1 MSRVTRID
9 LAKIFSKDARTI
21 DGWVSDGMPWVDKPG
36 VDEKTVWLFDT
47 FACIEWY
54 TSRDDQ
60 GEKTDPAKEAKTRQ
74 LIAESGMKW
83 LEYGKALE
91 ELVPKYKIAEHV
103 EAGDAIVK
111 SRLRAIAGRLAQST
125 SVETDPAVCQ
135 RIIQAEVDE
144 ALGELN
150 KHWSQRG

>member
-1 MSRVTRID
+1 MRCNLSQLAEITGMSVN
-9 LAKIFSKDARTI
+9 TI
-21 DGWVSDGMPWVDKPG
+21 KVWADDGMPCVSSPQSGGEWVFNTSDVFRYG
-36 VDEKTVWLFDT
+36 VGRAD
-47 FACIEWY
+47 A
-54 TSRDDQ
+54 
-60 GEKTDPAKEAKTRQ
+60 GKTDAAKEAKDRQ